1 MTKDEYRH
9 SVMRVLYSK
18 KIIALVPTAL
28 ALLLWVFASVE
39 SAKEQQ
45 AESAFQFFS
54 AHLAQKQYSTA
65 QSDIEQAVARAPGNA
80 YYLAGQGLLFARLSR
95 QKFNSA
101 AFLGNKLTHG
111 EEELKEIAAAA
122 HLYQQALALN
132 PLDDGHYHNL
142 GWLYAIQQQRE
153 QALRSFQQAIS
164 IDGSIAVY
172 HVSLGLLR
180 EQGGEQVETCDEY
193 ARAIRLSPDIV
204 DSQFFR
210 DFIARSPEAAGRVIS
225 QSISDLEEQLRQSP
239 SPILKGKLGKLYLHA
254 NLLEKASALLKEAVT
269 ELPSLPRPWANLGI
283 IYERQ
288 GNEAAMWE
296 CYRRAAL
303 LSPSDAQSWSK
314 LGYLHDRSNNKQDA
328 INSYTQAVNA
338 WMNMMSEHAGRTSRI
353 YQARFIVSDDVVPNG
368 FLAYCNP
375 VLNVSEICRRLA
387 QLYKEMGDSRRS
399 THYEELSAAL
409 NSEEL

>member
-1 MTKDEYRH
+1 MNIGH

-18 KIIALVPTAL
+18 KITALVPTAL

-39 SAKEQQ
+39 SAKQQQ
-45 AESAFQFFS
+45 AESDFQFFS
-54 AHLAQKQYSTA
+54 VHLAQKQYSTA
-65 QSDIEQAVARAPGNA
+65 QSDIERVVARAPRNA
-80 YYLAGQGLLFARLSR
+80 NYLAGQGLLFARLSQ
-95 QKFNSA
+95 QKFNST

-111 EEELKEIAAAA
+111 KEELKEIAAAA

-142 GWLYAIQQQRE
+142 GWLYAMQQQRE
-153 QALRSFQQAIS
+153 EALRSFQQAIS
-164 IDGSIAVY
+164 IDGSIALY

-180 EQGGEQVETCDEY
+180 EQGGEQEETRDEY
-193 ARAIRLSPDIV
+193 ARAIHLSPDIV

-210 DFIARSPEAAGRVIS
+210 DFTARSPGTAGRVIS
-225 QSISDLEEQLRQSP
+225 QSMADLEEQLRQSP
-239 SPILKGKLGKLYLHA
+239 NAILKGKLGKLYLHA
-254 NLLEKASALLKEAVT
+254 NSLEKASALLRETVT
-269 ELPSLPRPWANLGI
+269 ELPSLPRPWANLGV

-288 GNEAAMWE
+288 GNEAAALE
-296 CYRRAAL
+296 CYRRAAI

-314 LGYLHDRSNNKQDA
+314 LGYLHDRTNNKQDA
-328 INSYTQAVNA
+328 INSYMQAVDA

-353 YQARFIVSDDVVPNG
+353 YQTRFVISDDIVPNG

-375 VLNVSEICRRLA
+375 ALNVSEICGRLA

-399 THYEELSAAL
+399 AYYEDLSAAL
-409 NSEEL
+409 SSEKSYE